1 MFGLVLSS
9 EGFVEGIL
17 SGHQDYDIALY
28 LKKVKEKKKPQVD
41 RL

>member
-17 SGHQDYDIALY
+17 SGYQDSDIALY
-28 LKKVKEKKKPQVD
+28 LKKVKEKKKQVD